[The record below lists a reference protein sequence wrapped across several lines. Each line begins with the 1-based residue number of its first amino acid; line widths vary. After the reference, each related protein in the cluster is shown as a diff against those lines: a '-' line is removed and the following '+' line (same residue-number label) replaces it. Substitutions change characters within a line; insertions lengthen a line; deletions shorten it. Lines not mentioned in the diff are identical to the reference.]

1 MKLITK
7 SLTIRCVAA
16 LILITPFVAR
26 ANDTCTHEAKS
37 KWMQKKDISAQ
48 LQKEGYQVKH
58 VKVEGSCYEAFA
70 LDKAGKR
77 HELVIN
83 PMTGKSVRQEAGE

>member
-7 SLTIRCVAA
+7 SLTIPCIAA
-16 LILITPFVAR
+16 LFIITPFAAS
-26 ANDTCTHEAKS
+26 ANGTCTHEAKS
-37 KWMQKKDISAQ
+37 KWMQKKDISAR
-48 LQKEGYQVKH
+48 LQTEGYQVKH
-58 VKVEGSCYEAFA
+58 IKVEGSCYEAYA

-83 PMTGKSVRQEAGE
+83 PMTGKSVREEAGE